1 MSNYKPFLISSIFC
15 RFDDANLLQISYLN
29 VWYGSGGI
37 KWCVRLFIGMGHH
50 GCDLERLRFLI
61 ISISHQR
68 LRSGITAAVSMMK
81 LVIDKT
87 SDLSSFSK
95 DLIKLIKYKFPKWI
109 LLGDI
114 KIPTLL
120 RSILLIYNSSITSMR

>member
-1 MSNYKPFLISSIFC
+1 
-15 RFDDANLLQISYLN
+15 
-29 VWYGSGGI
+29 
-37 KWCVRLFIGMGHH
+37 
-50 GCDLERLRFLI
+50 
-61 ISISHQR
+61 
-68 LRSGITAAVSMMK
+68 MMK

-109 LLGDI
+109 LLADI

-120 RSILLIYNSSITSMR
+120 RSILLIYNSSLTSMR